1 MVVNDTNAQREL
13 VGGVQQVVE
22 HTQEE
27 NQQGTTTT
35 LPKVLVLQMSVK
47 VEGRQWEQVEKQV
60 EIWAFKMSISSHKW
74 MTQWLEEQ
82 KNCS

>member
-1 MVVNDTNAQREL
+1 
-13 VGGVQQVVE
+13 
-22 HTQEE
+22 
-27 NQQGTTTT
+27 
-35 LPKVLVLQMSVK
+35 MSVK